1 MGREK
6 MRINFPQK
14 RFGVA
19 YYQYEKLDCVDLY
32 MEMLILMNCE
42 IIYQCRP
49 CSHLLKWVVKLLF
62 KKWDTIR
69 FIEIEEAFFLAMI
82 YKDFIP
88 RNIVLQHFE
97 EHKFLLKT
105 IPYKAKI
112 EKNPHELIWR
122 HIDFFSESIKKYM
135 YARNFIY
142 NGIASYIDIYNVN
155 DFKND
160 LVID

>member
-1 MGREK
+1 

-88 RNIVLQHFE
+88 
-97 EHKFLLKT
+97 
-105 IPYKAKI
+105 
-112 EKNPHELIWR
+112 
-122 HIDFFSESIKKYM
+122 
-135 YARNFIY
+135 
-142 NGIASYIDIYNVN
+142 
-155 DFKND
+155 
-160 LVID
+160 